1 MPAGA
6 AAACESAAA
15 ARHPCLSSPAGH
27 NRLWGAVRTLEEQPC
42 RSEPNAGSGHGHE
55 PRPKVRILRH
65 LTAGRRA
72 PWLLLGTPLLMAGTV
87 LMWLPPAL
95 DDATLLAWYALC
107 YFLVINGGTASLLR
121 AGWLGFGLG

>member
-1 MPAGA
+1 M
-6 AAACESAAA
+6 
-15 ARHPCLSSPAGH
+15 
-27 NRLWGAVRTLEEQPC
+27 
-42 RSEPNAGSGHGHE
+42 
-55 PRPKVRILRH
+55 RILRH

-95 DDATLLAWYALC
+95 DDVTLLAWYALC